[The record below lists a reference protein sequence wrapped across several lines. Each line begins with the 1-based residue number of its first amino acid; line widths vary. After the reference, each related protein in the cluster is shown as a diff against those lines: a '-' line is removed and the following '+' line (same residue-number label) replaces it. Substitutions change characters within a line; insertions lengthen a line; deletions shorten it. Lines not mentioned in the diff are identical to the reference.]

1 MENREGEYWLLLAST
16 ILEHRVEDLGVPGSN
31 LLNALRPVL
40 LMPRTAAWW
49 AVREKVAQTTQAT
62 RLACVLHMGTHTYL
76 WMFEKALASDL
87 RIHPSPPNL
96 ATATS
101 TGTGTST
108 TTTTTTT
115 RMILDRAWE

>member
-62 RLACVLHMGTHTYL
+62 RLACVLHMGTHTHICGCSRKL
-76 WMFEKALASDL
+76 LLLIGVFTLPPQTSPPPPAPAPALA
-87 RIHPSPPNL
+87 PPPPPPP
-96 ATATS
+96 
-101 TGTGTST
+101 
-108 TTTTTTT
+108 
-115 RMILDRAWE
+115 E

>member
-62 RLACVLHMGTHTYL
+62 RLACVLHMGTHTHICGCSRKL
-76 WMFEKALASDL
+76 LLLIARGKSSTVQLFC
-87 RIHPSPPNL
+87 
-96 ATATS
+96 TAVS
-101 TGTGTST
+101 VSVVLHAGF
-108 TTTTTTT
+108 
-115 RMILDRAWE
+115 